1 MTTETKR
8 LVNDLKIIGRDT
20 EDLIKAT
27 AGDVTE
33 KAKEARSR
41 LVTAVDAEDLALYT
55 GLCVKTIRRE
65 IEDRNLPHHKVR
77 GRLIIA
83 VSDALAWLSARREG

>member
-1 MTTETKR
+1 MSGLPSIPILAELRFALWLEAQRAR
-8 LVNDLKIIGRDT
+8 L
-20 EDLIKAT
+20 
-27 AGDVTE
+27 
-33 KAKEARSR
+33 ARAFVPLEER
-41 LVTAVDAEDLALYT
+41 HGGFVDAEELAAFT

>member
-1 MTTETKR
+1 MRAPGKGAPYTGPLDLTLRLWLESEREQLARVFVPLEKR
-8 LVNDLKIIGRDT
+8 RGGFV
-20 EDLIKAT
+20 
-27 AGDVTE
+27 DVE
-33 KAKEARSR
+33 E
-41 LVTAVDAEDLALYT
+41 LASHT

-65 IEDRNLPHHKVR
+65 VEERSLPVHRIR